1 MATSFFVCYNV
12 GNISNKESE
21 QMGKIFYLMGKS
33 GSGKDTVYK
42 YIKERMPE
50 LGNIVIYTTRPIR
63 SDEVDGVAYHFS
75 DDEQLKKFQEDGKV
89 IELREYNT
97 IHGIWKY
104 FTVDDGQFDT
114 DDHLLAIGTLESYV
128 QMRNYFGEEKMV
140 PLYIE
145 VEDGLRLERA
155 LKRERKQSSPK
166 FEEMCRRFLADAKD
180 FSEGNLKE
188 AGIVVRYSNVELE
201 DCITEIMLGI
211 KENL

>member
-1 MATSFFVCYNV
+1 
-12 GNISNKESE
+12 
-21 QMGKIFYLMGKS
+21 MGKIFYLMGKS

-42 YIKERMPE
+42 HIKEQMPG
-50 LGNIVIYTTRPIR
+50 LKNIVIYTTRPIR

-75 DDEQLKKFQEDGKV
+75 NDEQLENFQKEGKV

-114 DDHLLAIGTLESYV
+114 EEHSVAIGTLESYV
-128 QMRNYFGEEKMV
+128 QMKAYFGDEKMV

-145 VEDGLRLERA
+145 VEDGMRLERA
-155 LKRERKQSSPK
+155 LKRERKQVPPK
-166 FEEMCRRFLADAKD
+166 YEEMCRRFLADAKD
-180 FSEGNLKE
+180 FSEENLKA
-188 AGIVVRYSNVELE
+188 AGIEVRYQNADLEKCVE
-201 DCITEIMLGI
+201 EIMLGI